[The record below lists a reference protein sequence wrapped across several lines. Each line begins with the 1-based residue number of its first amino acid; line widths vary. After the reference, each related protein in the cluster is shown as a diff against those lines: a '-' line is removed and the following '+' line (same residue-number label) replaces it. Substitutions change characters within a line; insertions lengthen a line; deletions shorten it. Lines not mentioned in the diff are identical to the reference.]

1 MKKVIVL
8 TFLKI
13 PLIILLLINFGNAK
27 NEIIIELQIAN
38 EIVTNIDFA
47 KEQRYLIA
55 LNNNLKDLP
64 KNQLEE
70 LARQSLIREKIKE
83 NELSKFYDFNKT
95 DEFIDE
101 VLKEFY
107 EKLNFTNQNE
117 FELYLINYNLKISD
131 IKNKLKIETLWNE
144 YIFNK
149 FKNQISIDIENIKKK
164 IKLQKNIVTEYN
176 LSEILFELKS
186 NEEVNSKYNLIVK
199 NIKKTG
205 FKNSANI
212 YSLSDNSKFG
222 GEIGWINETQLN
234 ESLLKE
240 IELLNVNEI
249 TKPIQASS
257 GYLIIKLNDKRKKEL
272 KLDKEKLYNRMI
284 VEEKNR
290 QLNLF
295 SLIYFKKIKQNIF
308 ISEK

>member
-1 MKKVIVL
+1 MKKVSVL
-8 TFLKI
+8 IFFKI
-13 PLIILLLINFGNAK
+13 PLIIFLLISFSNAK
-27 NEIIIELQIAN
+27 DEIIIELQIAN
-38 EIVTNIDFA
+38 EIITNVDFA

-64 KNQLEE
+64 RNQLEE
-70 LARQSLIREKIKE
+70 LARESLIREKIKK
-83 NELSKFYDFNKT
+83 NELLKFYDFNKT
-95 DEFIDE
+95 GEFIDE

-117 FELYLINYNLKISD
+117 FELYLKNYNLKISD

-144 YIFNK
+144 FIFNK
-149 FKNQISIDIENIKKK
+149 FKNQISIDTKNIKKK
-164 IKLQKNIVTEYN
+164 IKSQKNIITEYN

-186 NEEVNSKYNLIVK
+186 NEKVNIKYNLIVK

-234 ESLLKE
+234 ELLLKE
-240 IELLNVNEI
+240 IKLLNVNEI
-249 TKPIQASS
+249 TKPIQTSS

-290 QLNLF
+290 QLNQF

>member
-8 TFLKI
+8 IFLKI

-95 DEFIDE
+95 DEFINE

-222 GEIGWINETQLN
+222 GKIGWINETQLN

-272 KLDKEKLYNRMI
+272 KLDEEKLYNRMI

>member
-8 TFLKI
+8 IFLKI

-272 KLDKEKLYNRMI
+272 KLDEEKLYNRMI